1 MESKLKKLEAK
12 SEKQIFYL
20 TPDNR
25 VYTKFDELGNK
36 EFEVCYGMLD
46 LVCTV
51 LLSDK
56 NTTILGKVLIL
67 FTVIAILY
75 FVYIALFN

>member
-1 MESKLKKLEAK
+1 LKELENQ

-25 VYTKFDELGNK
+25 VYTKFDKLGDK
-36 EFEVCYGMLD
+36 DFEVCYGMLD
-46 LVCTV
+46 LVCSA

-56 NTTILGKVLIL
+56 NTAKLGKAIIA
-67 FTVIAILY
+67 FIVIAILY
-75 FVYIALFN
+75 FTYIALFN